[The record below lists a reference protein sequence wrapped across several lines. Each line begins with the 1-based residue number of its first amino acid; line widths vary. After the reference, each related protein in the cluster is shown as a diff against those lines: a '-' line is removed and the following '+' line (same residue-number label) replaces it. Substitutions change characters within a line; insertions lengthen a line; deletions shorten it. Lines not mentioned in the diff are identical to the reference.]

1 MIDYVVRIQF
11 HVLEEYEF
19 EVRAADEAKA
29 EKALLAYVKDISRID
44 PWKIRKFDIQDTKVL
59 SVVDKRLAPKP
70 KLAFPGKEKSHVQVE
85 RNTAP
90 VGEKKKRQRKSSQV

>member
-1 MIDYVVRIQF
+1 MPDFTLRIQF
-11 HVLEEYEF
+11 HVIEEYEF

-29 EKALLAYVKDISRID
+29 EKALLAHVKDISNID
-44 PWKIRKFDIQDTKVL
+44 PWKVRKFDVQQTKVL
-59 SVVDKRLAPKP
+59 SVKETRL
-70 KLAFPGKEKSHVQVE
+70 VQME